1 MPTSSE
7 NPISTTTRVAQVL
20 LAFGGADGPLGVSE
34 IARTCGLSKA
44 VVHRILQSLVETHLV
59 AYVPTERRYSLGPA
73 AFALGRHAAG
83 GNDLRA
89 AGLPVI
95 SHLGRVTG
103 ETTTLTE
110 RFGHHRQYVAQIVS
124 TNPIRITIRLGET
137 VPLWSGASGLSILAF
152 MDAVD
157 IDYILSTSRSEY
169 TSATVTDAGEIRARL
184 AEIRE
189 RGWAHTAGERVRYS
203 SSIAA
208 PVFDLEGVPVGS
220 LSVAYLVDRLGS
232 ADHFALAELV
242 TSAAADASERLRSI
256 QLGVPTEDAGH

>member
-1 MPTSSE
+1 MSTPTES
-7 NPISTTTRVAQVL
+7 PVSTTTRVAQVL
-20 LAFGGADGPLGVSE
+20 LAFGGAAGPLGVSE

-59 AYVPTERRYSLGPA
+59 TYVPEQRRYTLGPA
-73 AFALGRHAAG
+73 AFALGRLAAER
-83 GNDLRA
+83 NDLRA
-89 AGLPVI
+89 AGMPVI
-95 SHLGRVTG
+95 SHLARVTG

-110 RFGHHRQYVAQIVS
+110 RFGHHRQYVGQVVS

-152 MDAVD
+152 MDPADV
-157 IDYILSTSRSEY
+157 DYILSSHRSEY
-169 TSATVTDAGEIRARL
+169 TSATVTDDAGIRARL

-189 RGWAHTAGERVRYS
+189 RGWAHTAGERVRFS

-242 TSAAADASERLRSI
+242 TSAAADAGERLRTI
-256 QLGVPTEDAGH
+256 QRGEIVP